1 MHLTP
6 LLLVLIMAN
15 SAFAHNGHHPISTK
29 VSPET
34 LKQIN
39 LDYIREVKPIFQKSC
54 FNCHSSSI
62 QYPWY
67 YNLPGAKQLID
78 HDIKESKEHLD
89 MTNDFPFAGH
99 GSPQEDLEAIE
110 TVLKEGSMPPFRYR
124 IMHQSSVVTSEE
136 LKRVQEWIEKSK
148 QELLKQK

>member
-1 MHLTP
+1 MHLTA
-6 LLLVLIMAN
+6 LLLVLIAMN
-15 SAFAHNGHHPISTK
+15 SAFAHNGHHASPTK
-29 VSPET
+29 VSPQALER
-34 LKQIN
+34 IN
-39 LDYIREVKPIFQKSC
+39 LDYVRQVKPIFQKSC

-89 MTNDFPFAGH
+89 MTNDFPFGGH
-99 GSPQEDLEAIE
+99 GSLQEDLEAIE
-110 TVLKEGSMPPFRYR
+110 TVLKDGSMPPFRYR
-124 IMHQSSVVTSEE
+124 IMHRSSALNSEE

-148 QELLKQK
+148 QGLVKQ